1 MNIAQIIV
9 ISIACFLISLF
20 VAFLMINDNNHIIM
34 KSEWN
39 CTKSLILD
47 NNNVDQVTCIE
58 YRKVTDNE

>member
-1 MNIAQIIV
+1 MNIAQVIV
-9 ISIACFLISLF
+9 ISVACFFISLF
-20 VAFLMINDNNHIIM
+20 VAFLMINDNSYVIM

>member
-1 MNIAQIIV
+1 MDIAQTIV
-9 ISIACFLISLF
+9 ISIACFFISLF
-20 VAFLMINDNNHIIM
+20 VAFLLINDNSYIII